1 MVRAR
6 NRTPSLKVAAFDDDV
21 DDYDDASISN
31 LNANSSS
38 KEDTGKEQG
47 GVVRGLAFDGDSSAD
62 DGDDDDS
69 SVSSIDS
76 SSSDDDDDDGS
87 ELRLEEVKPF
97 DVDKGSSSSLRLGRS
112 RSVHFDL
119 AASGTPSRQSRESA
133 NGGDDG
139 EGSDSARAAD
149 ARRARR
155 QQRQQQRRSP
165 LSAFAEGEMWLAS
178 STRLSTVGL
187 RKRDVIHDDLFYICF
202 DEVCQTAIHKQMQ
215 RRRRGR
221 AASTQSTFE
230 TDREKERER
239 ERQQATGPAV
249 AMAVAGDGNGRGN
262 GPGRTRSRSTPE
274 MIMSEHARDD
284 ITGDGNSDGDG
295 PAAVRARAW
304 EEEKKEEKG
313 SRGMI
318 AAGVRVAS
326 AKGRGEQDAAAG
338 SGDDAAPPP
347 PKRPGGAWVPP
358 HRRRRNVS
366 VSFADDSKKPAAVT

>member
-149 ARRARR
+149 ARARR
-155 QQRQQQRRSP
+155 QRQQQRRSP

-274 MIMSEHARDD
+274 VRVMSVHARDD